1 MEEQYIQQRREKL
14 DRLRRLGVEVYARR
28 FDYTH
33 SIKEIVDELQDT
45 TTEELE
51 GIHRRERVG
60 GRIIAVRGHG
70 KAGFLNLKQ
79 ESDQMQAYIRKDILG
94 DQFAVY
100 ECLDLGDFIGVEG
113 EVFRTR
119 TGELTIK
126 VERLS
131 FLSKALRPL
140 PEKRH

>member
-51 GIHRRERVG
+51 GIHRRERVC
-60 GRIIAVRGHG
+60 GRIIAVRGPS
-70 KAGFLNLKQ
+70 ADSSSVAEFT
-79 ESDQMQAYIRKDILG
+79 S
-94 DQFAVY
+94 
-100 ECLDLGDFIGVEG
+100 
-113 EVFRTR
+113 T
-119 TGELTIK
+119 TLTPR
-126 VERLS
+126 VRMAWS
-131 FLSKALRPL
+131 
-140 PEKRH
+140 